1 MKRRMFWFV
10 TIVLTIWLTGMTA
23 MLVNAQTSA
32 NDNASIIISDYQ
44 CQVVL
49 KDVTP
54 KKAIRLF
61 IDETVQSRQNS
72 FVADASDPDA
82 DWAPYCVIYDNKTY
96 TVWHEWISDDR
107 LQDSL
112 IITTTKVSDAR
123 KALYNYIVDHLEA
136 TGEMW

>member
-10 TIVLTIWLTGMTA
+10 TIVLTIWLSGMTVLLA
-23 MLVNAQTSA
+23 DAQTSA

-49 KDVTP
+49 NKVTP

-61 IDETVQSRQNS
+61 VDETVQAGQNS
-72 FVADASDPDA
+72 FIPDANDPEA

-96 TVWHEWISDDR
+96 TVWHEWR
-107 LQDSL
+107 GGDSL
-112 IITTTKVSDAR
+112 IIETTRVSDAR
-123 KALYNYIVDHLEA
+123 KALYKYIASYYES